1 MSFIIEFQYLTS
13 QKNQFKNKC
22 YGPYYEKQHISMKL
36 KYLIR
41 TETYTEAPHVSG
53 IPCVLQTILVAFKEK
68 FQKESAKKDK

>member
-1 MSFIIEFQYLTS
+1 
-13 QKNQFKNKC
+13 
-22 YGPYYEKQHISMKL
+22 MKV

-41 TETYTEAPHVSG
+41 IETYTEAPHVSG